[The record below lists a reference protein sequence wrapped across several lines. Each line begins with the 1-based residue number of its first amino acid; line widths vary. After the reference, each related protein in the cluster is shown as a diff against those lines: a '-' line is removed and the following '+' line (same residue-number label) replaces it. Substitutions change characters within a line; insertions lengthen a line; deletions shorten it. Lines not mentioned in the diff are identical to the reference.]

1 MDTLTITGILIT
13 LAAAF
18 AWINHKVLKL
28 PTTIGLM
35 VLALLHAGLILV
47 LKLLKPDWAAP
58 AVDLVASIDFNRT
71 VMHGMLGYLL
81 FAGAMHVDLGKLKA
95 QTPIIALLA
104 SLGVLITTGLV
115 GGAAYGVTQLFGFD
129 IPFLY
134 CLIFGS
140 LTAPTDPIAVL
151 AIMKKVGAP
160 KTIETQ
166 LAGESLFNDGVGVVV
181 FLALMSIAGLNT
193 HQPPE
198 DEASRDHRE
207 TAGMVSHEHVG
218 TEHQTD
224 ESSHASHDETLPGAG
239 AETDWTDQAES
250 IGKLF
255 AMEAGGG
262 IVLGLAIGLIMLVL
276 LRFIDDYKT
285 EVLITLAGVSGG
297 YALATALHFSGPLA
311 MVIAGLLIGN
321 TGRALAMSPKTT
333 EHLDTFWEL
342 IDEILN
348 AVLFVLIGLEVLVL
362 SLDGKTLLAG
372 AIMIPL
378 TLLARFVTVG
388 GAVQLLKP
396 FFKPGPGTIRVL
408 TWAGLRGGIS
418 IALALSL
425 KAALPAAHSATG
437 DLLLTMAYVV
447 VAFSIVGQGLTVAP
461 LIRGLGLSLG
471 DDPSKASATAH

>member
-1 MDTLTITGILIT
+1 LDTLTITGILIT

-18 AWINHKVLKL
+18 AWINHKLLKL

-35 VLALLHAGLILV
+35 VLALIHAGLILG

-58 AVDLVASIDFNRT
+58 AVELVASIDFNRT

-104 SLGVLITTGLV
+104 SIGVLITTGMV
-115 GGAAYGVTQLFGFD
+115 GGAAYGVTQLLGFD

-151 AIMKKVGAP
+151 AIMKKVGAS

-193 HQPPE
+193 HGPTSGSVHTDAHGETSIAAHHEPHTTLENHDDTLSAVPE
-198 DEASRDHRE
+198 I
-207 TAGMVSHEHVG
+207 
-218 TEHQTD
+218 
-224 ESSHASHDETLPGAG
+224 ES
-239 AETDWTDQAES
+239 DWTDQAES
-250 IGKLF
+250 IGQLF

-262 IVLGLAIGLIMLVL
+262 IALGLVIGLVMLVL

-311 MVIAGLLIGN
+311 MVIAGLMIGN
-321 TGRALAMSPKTT
+321 TGRTLAMSKKTT

-425 KAALPAAHSATG
+425 KAALPTEHSATG
-437 DLLLTMAYVV
+437 DLLLTMTYVV

-461 LIRGLGLSLG
+461 LIHGLGLSG
-471 DDPSKASATAH
+471 DLSKSSAGSH